1 MSPFTPPDPC
11 RGCKH
16 LGPAN
21 GSPSVSAR
29 SRATMWVCS
38 AFPDGIPA
46 PIVRGERYHL
56 LQYPGDEGIRF
67 ESW

>member
-1 MSPFTPPDPC
+1 MTPFTPPDPC
-11 RGCKH
+11 RGCRH

-21 GSPSVSAR
+21 EPSSADGR
-29 SRATMWVCS
+29 SLPTTWVCS
-38 AFPDGIPA
+38 AFPDGIPQ

-67 ESW
+67 EPW